1 MIYIALL
8 RASNIGGHQTVSMQ
22 DLRSLLSELG
32 FQNAR
37 SLLQSGN
44 LVFGAGR
51 QSTPAVERTL
61 ETKAAQRLGFHTDFV
76 VRTAAEWQSIIA
88 RNPFL
93 TEAER
98 DPSRLVVMFLKSAA
112 CAAAFAALR
121 AAITGPESLH
131 GDGRHAYIFY
141 PEGIGRSRLT
151 SMFIERKLGTRGT
164 ARNWNTV
171 TKLAELA
178 GS

>member
-1 MIYIALL
+1 
-8 RASNIGGHQTVSMQ
+8 
-22 DLRSLLSELG
+22 
-32 FQNAR
+32 
-37 SLLQSGN
+37 
-44 LVFGAGR
+44 
-51 QSTPAVERTL
+51 
-61 ETKAAQRLGFHTDFV
+61 
-76 VRTAAEWQSIIA
+76 
-88 RNPFL
+88 
-93 TEAER
+93 
-98 DPSRLVVMFLKSAA
+98 MFLKSAA

>member
-8 RASNIGGHQTVSMQ
+8 RAINVGGHQPVSMQ
-22 DLRSLLSELG
+22 DLRGLLSELG

-44 LVFGAGR
+44 LVFGADR
-51 QSTPAVERTL
+51 QGAPAVERTL
-61 ETKAAQRLGFHTDFV
+61 ETKAAQRLGLQTDFV
-76 VRTAAEWQSIIA
+76 VRTAPEWKSIVA

-98 DPSRLVVMFLKSAA
+98 DPSRLVVMFLKSSPR
-112 CAAAFAALR
+112 AAAFAAPR
-121 AAITGPESLH
+121 AAITGPERLH
-131 GDGRHAYIFY
+131 GEGRHAYIFY

-151 SMFIERKLGTRGT
+151 SVFIERKLGPRGT

-171 TKLAELA
+171 TKLAEVA
-178 GS
+178 ES